1 MAVPFGTPQSAWVPF
16 HLRHGYSSILLQSK
30 WDGSV
35 VTFIFSS
42 GHKFCSTRSTPHILV
57 HFIPWCWW
65 FAGLSW
71 RKEFYFLVLFGIV
84 FVGRC
89 TLVST
94 TLMPYKCIVSLKTML
109 RNYCKTLAKHI
120 QRWDDHITS
129 WNDITERMID
139 YHLGCCLHT
148 EESYYLLWCTLFG
161 SIVLQQTPPSC
172 IHLLQHVAIT
182 SHGVEPCSRPRAL
195 SMIRGLVR
203 GLGHLRGNP
212 TYQPSFYI
220 ILYLWELKNRGRP
233 HIPSVLAPPF

>member
-1 MAVPFGTPQSAWVPF
+1 MLMICWSKLKEG
-16 HLRHGYSSILLQSK
+16 ILLS
-30 WDGSV
+30 GSLW
-35 VTFIFSS
+35 
-42 GHKFCSTRSTPHILV
+42 HC
-57 HFIPWCWW
+57 
-65 FAGLSW
+65 
-71 RKEFYFLVLFGIV
+71 VL
-84 FVGRC
+84 GRC

-94 TLMPYKCIVSLKTML
+94 TLMPYKCIVSLKTIL

-182 SHGVEPCSRPRAL
+182 SHTSQLKMTSKLFQSEFGW
-195 SMIRGLVR
+195 GLDIWKKLNGPNLLV
-203 GLGHLRGNP
+203 
-212 TYQPSFYI
+212 
-220 ILYLWELKNRGRP
+220 
-233 HIPSVLAPPF
+233 